1 MPDLRRPHGIAGNA
15 DDPALLAEQIQRLH
29 GFLGETDDPE
39 GRELAHHRR
48 YAEKYLAC
56 HAAFKS
62 IAGLTSQVIASR
74 TFDGDITV
82 VPGCIE
88 DANPE

>member
-1 MPDLRRPHGIAGNA
+1 VETLYLSAR
-15 DDPALLAEQIQRLH
+15 QTIQR
-29 GFLGETDDPE
+29 GGNWRITDDMQKNTSAVTPPSKA
-39 GRELAHHRR
+39 LP
-48 YAEKYLAC
+48 
-56 HAAFKS
+56 
-62 IAGLTSQVIASR
+62 GLTSQVIASR